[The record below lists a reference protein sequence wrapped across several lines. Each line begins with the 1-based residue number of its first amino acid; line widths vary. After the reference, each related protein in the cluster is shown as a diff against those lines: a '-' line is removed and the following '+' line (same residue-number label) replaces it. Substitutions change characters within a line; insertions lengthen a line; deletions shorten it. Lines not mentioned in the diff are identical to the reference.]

1 MMNCQEFQGVAQ
13 ALARDE
19 SLDVATVEGAL
30 THADSCE
37 KCDALLEE
45 AELLTSELRA
55 LAARSAADIAPVRVE
70 ATLLAA
76 FQQRWEPDPGPSH
89 LLRRLAGIAGVAAA
103 IILGL
108 LLIGRPKVLLHP
120 REAAR
125 LTQPGRAN
133 SPAEAASAQPAA
145 QAGASDDE
153 GADSFVPL
161 SGTFDPTSLSD
172 DAIVR
177 VSLSGDE
184 LESLGVPVGDS
195 GDQQVVADLIIANDG
210 TPQAIRLVGW

>member
-1 MMNCQEFQGVAQ
+1 MMNCQEFQDVAQ

-19 SLDVATVEGAL
+19 SLDVATAGDAL

-37 KCDALLEE
+37 QCDALLEE

-55 LAARSAADIAPVRVE
+55 LAARSASDAAPVRVE

-76 FQQRWEPDPGPSH
+76 FQQRREPAPGPSH

-108 LLIGRPKVLLHP
+108 LVIGRTKVLLHH

-125 LTQPGRAN
+125 LAQPGRAN
-133 SPAEAASAQPAA
+133 SQAETASAQPPA
-145 QAGASDDE
+145 QAGVSDDE
-153 GADSFVPL
+153 EADSFVPL
-161 SGTFDPTSLSD
+161 SGTFDPTTLSD

-210 TPQAIRLVGW
+210 TPQAIRVVGW